1 MLYEKNI
8 QRIYQYDVVVAGGG
22 PAGVCAAVSAA
33 RQGAKTLLIE
43 RFGILGGMMTSG
55 HVDPI
60 LGNVAPGTM
69 YDEIISRMTQLHPG
83 VEPQITRNGV
93 EQHVDPEEAKILLL
107 NLVKESGAEYFL
119 QSSVVDVIQDEDEI
133 KGVVISTP
141 TGLAAVYGK
150 CVIDCTG
157 DGFLAAAAGAEYKIG
172 RESDGLCQP
181 NTIEFVVNYV
191 DEASAITCFG
201 GSDPVRLKN
210 GGSYVEL
217 CKQANLRGEL
227 PPNVTIVRLH
237 KTFYSGERSVNATQ
251 VNQFNSLSLA
261 EIAEADLLLR
271 NQITCILGF
280 LRKKC
285 SWV

>member
-107 NLVKESGAEYFL
+107 NLV
-119 QSSVVDVIQDEDEI
+119 
-133 KGVVISTP
+133 
-141 TGLAAVYGK
+141 
-150 CVIDCTG
+150 
-157 DGFLAAAAGAEYKIG
+157 
-172 RESDGLCQP
+172 
-181 NTIEFVVNYV
+181 
-191 DEASAITCFG
+191 
-201 GSDPVRLKN
+201 
-210 GGSYVEL
+210 
-217 CKQANLRGEL
+217 
-227 PPNVTIVRLH
+227 
-237 KTFYSGERSVNATQ
+237 
-251 VNQFNSLSLA
+251 
-261 EIAEADLLLR
+261 
-271 NQITCILGF
+271 
-280 LRKKC
+280 
-285 SWV
+285 